1 MSAIQQLMAGF
12 GGALDPWT
20 WAARDSARN
29 WRSITSSSDGTKLAA
44 VVYNGQIYT
53 STDSGV
59 TWAARESTRSWYSI
73 ASSSD
78 GTKLAAVVSGGQIYT
93 GVHTE

>member
-1 MSAIQQLMAGF
+1 MSAIQQLMAGYA
-12 GGALDPWT
+12 GGGGSWT
-20 WAARDSARN
+20 WTARESARN
-29 WRSITSSSDGTKLAA
+29 WSAIASSSDGTKLAA
-44 VVYNGQIYT
+44 VVFGGQIYT

-59 TWAARESTRSWYSI
+59 TWTARESARKWRAI

-93 GVHTE
+93 GVYA